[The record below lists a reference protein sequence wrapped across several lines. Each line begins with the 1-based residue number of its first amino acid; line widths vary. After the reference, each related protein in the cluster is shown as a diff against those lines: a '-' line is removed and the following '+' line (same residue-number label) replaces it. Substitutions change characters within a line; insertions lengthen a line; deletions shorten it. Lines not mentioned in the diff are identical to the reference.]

1 MNQAV
6 APQLRGRPTVNFQPA
21 QRFSPELL
29 TFELSNSN
37 NTLIDLRMTSTNSVE
52 NVLAPGSLENV
63 APSEIMAASSKGAA
77 SMIRNVGR

>member
-1 MNQAV
+1 MNQTIT
-6 APQLRGRPTVNFQPA
+6 PQLRDRTTVNLEPA
-21 QRFSPELL
+21 QRSTFRLL